1 MGQTMENRD
10 MQLKLIAAF
19 LSQYLEANNGMLIP
33 PDEAYIRDGIAVL
46 LEENIMTLDELRMEA
61 LRDFNVIVPWN
72 LCPKEKDNGKK

>member
-1 MGQTMENRD
+1 MENRD

-33 PDEAYIRDGIAVL
+33 PDEAYVKDGIAVL
-46 LEENIMTLDELRMEA
+46 LEENIMTLDKLRMEA

-72 LCPKEKDNGKK
+72 LCPKEKDNVKK

>member
-1 MGQTMENRD
+1 MENRD

-33 PDEAYIRDGIAVL
+33 PDEAYIMDGISVL
-46 LEENIMTLDELRMEA
+46 LEENIMTLDELRREA
-61 LRDFNVIVPWN
+61 LKDFNVIVPWN